1 MYKRQI
7 FTNANLC
14 AYPDDEQHIRLLHDN
29 GATRSAILDG
39 LGWLQ
44 TQVTAD
50 PEATAVVYYSGH
62 GWLDTST
69 GQYYLLPHDIKPFNL
84 PGSALSGEQFT
95 EEVRKI
101 TAKRTLVF
109 IDSCHAA
116 GLATA
121 KDKPIIEIPDQ
132 FRRSALPK
140 GLVDDLKQGAGRAVF
155 TSSLGTQKSWIRPDA
170 SLSIYT
176 YHLIEALQGAGNQ
189 PGDTVVRVSNLINH
203 VGKSVPESALKLCQA
218 EQTPFFDTATEDFPI
233 AVLRGGK
240 GLPGG
245 GWEAI
250 QQEAIE
256 MIRDAIEIHIG
267 RDMKDSIVT
276 VGDGNVIGDGSVSQ
290 VIKADRGSTISGVT
304 QIAGRKE

>member
-1 MYKRQI
+1 MYVFFFFQAEDGIRYAQESRGLGDVYKR
-7 FTNANLC
+7 
-14 AYPDDEQHIRLLHDN
+14 
-29 GATRSAILDG
+29 
-39 LGWLQ
+39 
-44 TQVTAD
+44 
-50 PEATAVVYYSGH
+50 
-62 GWLDTST
+62 
-69 GQYYLLPHDIKPFNL
+69 
-84 PGSALSGEQFT
+84 
-95 EEVRKI
+95 
-101 TAKRTLVF
+101 
-109 IDSCHAA
+109 
-116 GLATA
+116 
-121 KDKPIIEIPDQ
+121 
-132 FRRSALPK
+132 
-140 GLVDDLKQGAGRAVF
+140 QGAGRAVF

-218 EQTPFFDTATEDFPI
+218 EQPPFVDTATEDFPI
-233 AVLRGGK
+233 AVRRGGK
-240 GLPGG
+240 GLPGV